1 MQGSLI
7 RRQNDNGNNEGR
19 GNNNEN
25 NDGGGSDQGG
35 NDQGGN
41 NDGEGGGGNNNN
53 DGFDSD
59 PQESLCLVEN
69 QVSEGSK
76 QDGQGVQEPSELD
89 FHSFRRLIF
98 RRNRLTLFASLG

>member
-1 MQGSLI
+1 MV
-7 RRQNDNGNNEGR
+7 RRQNGNGNNGGG
-19 GNNNEN
+19 GNNNDSN
-25 NDGGGSDQGG
+25 NGGGNDRGG

-41 NDGEGGGGNNNN
+41 NDGAGGGGNNNN

-89 FHSFRRLIF
+89 FHSFRKLNF